1 MKNKT
6 FLVILPVLLWF
17 GLLFILWLVS
27 FSRGFAY
34 YVLASLSLVYEF
46 AVPFVIAK
54 TIEKQNLA
62 ARFGLQSWR
71 KGTLF
76 YLIFIS
82 MLSVQFGVGIK
93 WESLL
98 PVSFAPV
105 VEEFFFRGFFLGTFR
120 KDRMLQNP
128 EKLLVS
134 VLLSAVVFSFSH
146 VFAGYNL
153 FEYLIAFCLGLLY
166 GSVYVFSGS
175 VVYAASLHMT
185 FNFIQVSRDSVMSQT
200 YLWTWIA
207 LFLLPFL
214 LLAVDLLRKRKN
226 HSEKC

>member
-6 FLVILPVLLWF
+6 FPTILPVLLWL

-27 FSRGFAY
+27 LSRGFVY

-46 AVPFVIAK
+46 AVPFVIVK
-54 TIEKQNLA
+54 TVEKQNLA

-71 KGTLF
+71 KATLL

-82 MLSVQFGVGIK
+82 ILSVQFGVGIK
-93 WESLL
+93 WEFLL
-98 PVSFAPV
+98 PVLFAPV

-120 KDRMLQNP
+120 NEMILQNP
-128 EKLLVS
+128 EKLLGS

-153 FEYLIAFCLGLLY
+153 IGYLIAFCLGLLY
-166 GSVYVFSGS
+166 GFVYVFSGS

-185 FNFIQVSRDSVMSQT
+185 FNFIQVSKDRVASQT
-200 YLWTWIA
+200 YLWIWIV
-207 LFLLPFL
+207 LFLLPFML
-214 LLAVDLLRKRKN
+214 FTIDVLRKRKN
-226 HSEKC
+226 YSEKR